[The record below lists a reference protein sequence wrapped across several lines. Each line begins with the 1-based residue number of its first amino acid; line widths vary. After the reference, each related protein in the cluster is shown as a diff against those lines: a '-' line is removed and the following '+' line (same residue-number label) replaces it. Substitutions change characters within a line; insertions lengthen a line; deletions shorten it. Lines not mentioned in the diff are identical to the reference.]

1 MRMPRSPIPEPGKLS
16 DVFDDCRIPRLLK
29 RDDISVRRLDHLGD
43 LCGAPDSALADV
55 VGEEAHSTLQV
66 SGLSSSSTLGFF
78 RSTR

>member
-43 LCGAPDSALADV
+43 L
-55 VGEEAHSTLQV
+55 
-66 SGLSSSSTLGFF
+66 
-78 RSTR
+78 